1 MGLYRSD
8 QQGGLRLLLCLG
20 CMGLPI
26 AFPLW
31 ALVSPVPT
39 PPAVPALVA
48 GNIAAARAVTVLAAR
63 TVTAP
68 AACASLLLASAAA
81 RFATT
86 STTPALLASP
96 CAARAPRPL
105 VGVDLQPRHQLVHV
119 EFQLRETST
128 TTVECVSLLRGLE
141 ATDQVLNRNILHI
154 EECLN

>member
-1 MGLYRSD
+1 
-8 QQGGLRLLLCLG
+8 
-20 CMGLPI
+20 MGLPI

-105 VGVDLQPRHQLVHV
+105 VGVDLQLLGQPRHQLVLGEV
-119 EFQLRETST
+119 QLRETGT
-128 TTVECVSLLRGLE
+128 PAGECVPLLRGLE
-141 ATDQVLNRNILHI
+141 ATDQVINRDILHI